1 MRSIEEINHKIRRG
15 KAVIDTA
22 DTFKARVQGE
32 GVQAAARAVD
42 VVVTSTFEPMESS
55 GAILNLGHTDPP
67 IKLLHAIWMECPPMP
82 DLAQWDLYLGASQP
96 SLPSSARMG
105 TMISRPGELLDP
117 EEIRGAWRGP
127 CHCRPDCRSGC
138 SSQGNWPCYRTAI
151 PVPASTLPSAATPS
165 NQFYLF

>member
-67 IKLLHAIWMECPPMP
+67 IKL
-82 DLAQWDLYLGASQP
+82 Y
-96 SLPSSARMG
+96 
-105 TMISRPGELLDP
+105 
-117 EEIRGAWRGP
+117 
-127 CHCRPDCRSGC
+127 
-138 SSQGNWPCYRTAI
+138 
-151 PVPASTLPSAATPS
+151 
-165 NQFYLF
+165 